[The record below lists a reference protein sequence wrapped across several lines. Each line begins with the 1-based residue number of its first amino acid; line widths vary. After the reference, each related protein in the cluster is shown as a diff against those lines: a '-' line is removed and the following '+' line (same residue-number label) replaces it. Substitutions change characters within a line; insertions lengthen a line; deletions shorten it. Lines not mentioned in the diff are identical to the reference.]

1 MNTLR
6 IALVALLATF
16 ALRAGADPIH
26 DAAKGNDVGKIKTLL
41 NASPGAI
48 KATDP
53 FGRSPLGVAAHNGGK
68 EAAAALIAAG
78 ADLNFRDNFLQ
89 TPIFWALLN
98 GHTDLVELLLE
109 KKADPNAKSRAGDT
123 PLKLARK
130 QDNKRATELLIKHG
144 AKE

>member
-68 EAAAALIAAG
+68 EAAAQAGQAARQQ
-78 ADLNFRDNFLQ
+78 ARHRIVD
-89 TPIFWALLN
+89 
-98 GHTDLVELLLE
+98 
-109 KKADPNAKSRAGDT
+109 KAWGEGMT
-123 PLKLARK
+123 T
-130 QDNKRATELLIKHG
+130 ATNTATYE
-144 AKE
+144 